1 MLTVLP
7 ALILMGVGLF
17 LLRASWLSERGPR
30 LPLVIGGW
38 LLLAVSF
45 MVLMRDMGGEVA
57 LVYGLLALAVMAYA
71 AVAMT
76 VEVRGRR
83 FPMMASVAL
92 EPEVRRSGWR
102 RAIAKSLLAIALAG
116 AAAIGVGVAFAV
128 AVPLGAQD
136 RIIIGG
142 VLVPVLW
149 GGGMAWTLADAKLA
163 RATIILLGV
172 SAVSYGIAFLPKVLM
187 R

>member
-7 ALILMGVGLF
+7 ALIFMGAGLF
-17 LLRASWLSERGPR
+17 LLRASWLSDRRPH
-30 LPLVIGGW
+30 LPWVVGGW
-38 LLLAVSF
+38 LSLVASVAF
-45 MVLMRDMGGEVA
+45 LMREMSGEVA
-57 LVYGLLALAVMAYA
+57 LAYALLALAVMAYV

-83 FPMMASVAL
+83 SPVMMSLAL
-92 EPEVRRSGWR
+92 EPEVRRTDWR
-102 RAIAKSLLAIALAG
+102 RAVAKSLLAIVLAG
-116 AAAIGVGVAFAV
+116 VAAIGIGVAFAV
-128 AVPLGAQD
+128 AMPLGVHD
-136 RIIIGG
+136 RIVIGG

-187 R
+187 